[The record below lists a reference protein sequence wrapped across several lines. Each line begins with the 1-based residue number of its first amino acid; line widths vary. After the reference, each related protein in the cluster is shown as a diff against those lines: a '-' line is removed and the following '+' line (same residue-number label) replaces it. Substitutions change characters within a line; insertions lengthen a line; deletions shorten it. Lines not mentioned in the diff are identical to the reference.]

1 MTPEQIALV
10 ERTLAEITPAL
21 DQVIADFYRRLFEAD
36 PALAPLFT
44 QDPAALRAKFAA
56 ELDGLLS
63 MIRDHPAY
71 VRRAAALGHDHE
83 GYGVRP
89 RDYQTA
95 GEALLGALAA
105 YLGSRWTAPVAEAWT
120 RAYELTTAAMLTG
133 TSATPAARRYF

>member
-10 ERTLAEITPAL
+10 ERTLVELTPAL
-21 DQVIADFYRRLFEAD
+21 DRVIADFYRRLFEAD
-36 PALAPLFT
+36 PAVARLFT
-44 QDPAALRAKFAA
+44 QEPAALRAKFAA

-63 MIRDHPAY
+63 AIRDHPAY
-71 VRRAAALGHDHE
+71 ARRAATLGHDHE
-83 GYGVRP
+83 EYGVRP

-105 YLGSRWTAPVAEAWT
+105 HLGPRWTVEVAEAWT

-133 TSATPAARRYF
+133 TSATPAARRDF